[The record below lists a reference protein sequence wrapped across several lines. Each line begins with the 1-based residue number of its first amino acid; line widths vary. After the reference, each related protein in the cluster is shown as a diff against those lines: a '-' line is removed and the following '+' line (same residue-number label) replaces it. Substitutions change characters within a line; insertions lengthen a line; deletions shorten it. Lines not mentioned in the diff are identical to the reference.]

1 MPARRWWVPHAA
13 EGGRRYSSIHDHRG
27 GHMTPE
33 AGTGGW
39 AASGLAEGLA
49 EYFELKSIAA

>member
-1 MPARRWWVPHAA
+1 
-13 EGGRRYSSIHDHRG
+13 
-27 GHMTPE
+27 MTPE